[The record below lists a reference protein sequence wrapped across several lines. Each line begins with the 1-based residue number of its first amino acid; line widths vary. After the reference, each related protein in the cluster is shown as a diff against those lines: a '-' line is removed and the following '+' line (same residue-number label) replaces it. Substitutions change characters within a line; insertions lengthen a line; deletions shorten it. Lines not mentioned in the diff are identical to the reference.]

1 MAYKVI
7 RYFEDLQDN
16 NHPYTEGD
24 IFPREGLSVSDN
36 RIKELSGSD
45 NLQKTPLI
53 RKIRER
59 TTEPKNS
66 GKRSRKNSAR

>member
-24 IFPREGLSVSDN
+24 IFPRDGLSVSDE
-36 RIKELSGSD
+36 RIKELSGSN

-53 RKIRER
+53 KKVREKSQEMK
-59 TTEPKNS
+59 T
-66 GKRSRKNSAR
+66 GKRGRKNSAR

>member
-7 RYFEDLQDN
+7 RFFTDLQDN

-24 IFPREGLSVSDN
+24 IFPREGLSVSDE
-36 RIKELSGSD
+36 RIKELSSCN

-53 RKIRER
+53 KKMREKSS
-59 TTEPKNS
+59 EPRATRRNKKPS
-66 GKRSRKNSAR
+66 VR